1 MYEQVKVAI
10 SLLYRQRDNFKE
22 VTKVKKYHLSGIIA
36 LLMFISI
43 CFFPFFQP
51 TSIKA
56 GELSFPIYSGE
67 NVETTYI
74 ASTVTTTGTD
84 IEETFWDS
92 VTEWFDDVGEN
103 IDTALESIKEVFGA
117 IVSYISELITTV
129 DNAIGL
135 FTGND
140 DSTDEI
146 DDVNDTLDQAKDTI
160 DEIDISE
167 DTTGNSVYR
176 VLREDEDPTK
186 GIFAKAPER
195 EHITIAGHVN
205 NGGKK
210 NFKGSKYI
218 STTKSLEVALK
229 NATSNIMDKGSTHD
243 LRIVKID
250 LSKVT
255 NTYYDL
261 TNPKI
266 QEKYLVNSKGEPW
279 EKVRRYANAS
289 QELLVEYEI
298 PAAAIKLL
306 GRPSELQE

>member
-1 MYEQVKVAI
+1 MYY
-10 SLLYRQRDNFKE
+10 S
-22 VTKVKKYHLSGIIA
+22 
-36 LLMFISI
+36 
-43 CFFPFFQP
+43 FFQP
-51 TSIKA
+51 TATKA
-56 GELSFPIYSGE
+56 EEFSFPAYASE
-67 NVETTYI
+67 NVETTYLASSI
-74 ASTVTTTGTD
+74 ATTATD
-84 IEETFWDS
+84 IEETVWDT
-92 VTEWFDDVGEN
+92 VTDWFDDVGET
-103 IDTALESIKEVFGA
+103 IDTALENIKEVFDN
-117 IVSYISELITTV
+117 IVSYISELMTTV
-129 DNAIGL
+129 DDAVGE

-140 DSTDEI
+140 DSSDAV
-146 DDVNDTLDQAKDTI
+146 DDVNNTLDQAKETI
-160 DEIDISE
+160 DDIEIDE
-167 DTTGNSVYR
+167 DSNGNTVYR

-229 NATSNIMDKGSTHD
+229 NATSNIMDKGSAHD

-250 LSKVT
+250 LSKVK

-261 TNPKI
+261 TDPKI

-298 PAAAIKLL
+298 PSAAIKLL
-306 GRPSELQE
+306 GRPSELLE

>member
-1 MYEQVKVAI
+1 M
-10 SLLYRQRDNFKE
+10 
-22 VTKVKKYHLSGIIA
+22 KKYHLPGIIA
-36 LLMFISI
+36 LLIFISI
-43 CFFPFFQP
+43 CSFQFFQP
-51 TSIKA
+51 SSIKA
-56 GELSFPIYSGE
+56 EEFSFPMYSDGNLE
-67 NVETTYI
+67 NSYI
-74 ASTVTTTGTD
+74 GSSVTTTGTD
-84 IEETFWDS
+84 IEETYWDT
-92 VTEWFDDVGEN
+92 VTDWFDGVGET
-103 IDTALESIKEVFGA
+103 IDTALENIKEVFDN

-129 DNAIGL
+129 DNAVGE

-140 DSTDEI
+140 DATDAI
-146 DDVNDTLDQAKDTI
+146 DDVNGTIDQAKDTI
-160 DEIDISE
+160 DDIDIDE
-167 DTTGNSVYR
+167 DSNGNIVYR

-218 STTKSLEVALK
+218 STTKSFDIALK
-229 NATSNIMDKGSTHD
+229 NATSNIMDKGSAHD

-255 NTYYDL
+255 NMYYDL
-261 TNPKI
+261 TDPKV
-266 QEKYLVNSKGEPW
+266 QDKYLVNSKGEPW

-298 PAAAIKLL
+298 PAAAIELL
-306 GRPSELQE
+306 GRPSELLE